1 MLRNS
6 HCDLILITQ
15 QTLFDF
21 SALPTTLASAVA
33 PAGYK
38 GLSAF
43 HKYWGKKPIEPLLL
57 LIERLTKEGDTVL
70 DPFLGGGLLAR
81 ATVLKRRRFIGLD
94 INPCAIE
101 LGTLFLD
108 LPSSDEFA
116 EVFAHIEDK
125 VASEINS
132 SYLRAN
138 SSVASHYL
146 WDDDQLKM
154 VWEKDGRRKREY
166 SPDDYDVEGM
176 NTYKNYTPKYIR
188 PLTMFQNSRINSREG
203 MGIND
208 IFTGRS
214 LRNIDLL
221 LENILP
227 LPEKLRRAFLLT
239 LTSASGQ
246 MSNMVFAISK
256 RGKSKGKSE
265 STRIEVGSWA
275 IGFWCPKQH
284 FEINCWNC
292 FSNRASRFIKTLR
305 ELPAAPPSTLA
316 DDLEKFNETD
326 SSAALVLDS
335 ALNSLQRITSNSISL
350 ILTDPPHSDRVPYLE
365 LSDFWNAILQY
376 PSSTFPEE
384 IVISNAKERG
394 KDADV
399 YRNSMHT
406 VMKQCMR
413 ILKPNGTLCI
423 QFNAK
428 DPNGWGFLRS
438 PPEGLVYAGCFPLH
452 YSARSLVQDNR
463 KGAMKYD
470 YVLIYKRSNDSG
482 IPYLLED
489 IPGWTTEFPK
499 EKL

>member
-1 MLRNS
+1 M
-6 HCDLILITQ
+6 LITQ

-21 SALPTTLASAVA
+21 EALPTTLASATS

-38 GLSAF
+38 GLAAF

-57 LIERLTKEGDTVL
+57 LIERLTKQGDTVL

-81 ATVLKRRRFIGLD
+81 ATVLKKRRFIGLD
-94 INPCAIE
+94 INPCAVE

-116 EVFAHIEDK
+116 EVFAYLKDK
-125 VASEINS
+125 VAAEINS

-138 SSVASHYL
+138 ASIASHYL
-146 WDDDQLKM
+146 WDDNQLKM
-154 VWEKDGRRKREY
+154 VWEKNGRRKIEY
-166 SPDDYDVEGM
+166 SPDDYDVDGI
-176 NTYKNYTPKYIR
+176 NIYKNYNPKYIR

-208 IFTGRS
+208 LFTGRA

-221 LENILP
+221 LENILS

-246 MSNMVFAISK
+246 MSNMVFAISR
-256 RGKSKGKSE
+256 RGKSNGKSE
-265 STRIEVGSWA
+265 SSRIEVGSWA

-305 ELPAAPPSTLA
+305 KLPAASPSTLA
-316 DDLEKFNETD
+316 DTVEKFNETD
-326 SSAALVLDS
+326 SSAVLVLDS
-335 ALNSLQRITSNSISL
+335 AMNSLQKIASGSISL

-376 PSSTFPEE
+376 PVSTFNEE
-384 IVISNAKERG
+384 IVISNAKGRG
-394 KDADV
+394 KDAV
-399 YRNSMHT
+399 AYHNSMHS
-406 VMKQCMR
+406 VMKQCVR
-413 ILKPNGTLCI
+413 ILQPNGTLCL
-423 QFNAK
+423 QFNTK
-428 DPNGWGFLRS
+428 DGNGWRFLRS
-438 PPEGLVYAGCFPLH
+438 PPEGLVYSGCFPLH

-463 KGAMKYD
+463 KGAMKHD
-470 YVLIYKRSNDSG
+470 YALIYKRSNDSD
-482 IPYLLED
+482 ISCMLED

-499 EKL
+499 KAL

>member
-1 MLRNS
+1 M
-6 HCDLILITQ
+6 ITQ

-21 SALPTTLASAVA
+21 EALPTTVASAA
-33 PAGYK
+33 SPAGYK

-81 ATVLKRRRFIGLD
+81 ATVLKKRRFIGLD
-94 INPCAIE
+94 INPCAVE

-116 EVFAHIEDK
+116 EVFACLENK
-125 VASEINS
+125 VASKINN

-138 SSVASHYL
+138 GSIASHYL
-146 WDDDQLKM
+146 WDEKQLKM
-154 VWEKDGRRKREY
+154 VWEKDGRRKIEY
-166 SPDDYDVEGM
+166 SPDDYDIEGM
-176 NTYKNYTPKYIR
+176 NIYKNYTPKYIR

-208 IFTGRS
+208 LFTGRA

-246 MSNMVFAISK
+246 MSNMVFAISN
-256 RGKSKGKSE
+256 RGKSNGKSE
-265 STRIEVGSWA
+265 SSRIEVGSWA

-292 FSNRASRFIKTLR
+292 FSNRASRFIKTLSK
-305 ELPAAPPSTLA
+305 LPAAPPSILE
-316 DDLEKFNETD
+316 DNIEKFNETD

-335 ALNSLQRITSNSISL
+335 ALNSLKRITSNSISL

-376 PSSTFPEE
+376 PFSTFTEE
-384 IVISNAKERG
+384 IVISNAKGRG
-394 KDADV
+394 KDAAA
-399 YRNSMHT
+399 YHNSMHT
-406 VMKQCMR
+406 VMKQCVR

-428 DPNGWGFLRS
+428 DGKSWDFLLP
-438 PPEGLVYAGCFPLH
+438 PPEGLVYIGCFPLH
-452 YSARSLVQDNR
+452 YSAKSLVQDNR
-463 KGAMKYD
+463 KGAMKHD
-470 YVLIYKRSNDSG
+470 YALIYKRKRSNDSDML
-482 IPYLLED
+482 YALED

-499 EKL
+499 GKL

>member
-1 MLRNS
+1 M
-6 HCDLILITQ
+6 LITQ

-21 SALPTTLASAVA
+21 EALPTTVVRAAG

-57 LIERLTKEGDTVL
+57 LIERLTTEGETVL

-81 ATVLKRRRFIGLD
+81 AAVVKKRRFIGLD

-116 EVFAHIEDK
+116 EVFAYLKDK
-125 VASEINS
+125 VAAEINS

-138 SSVASHYL
+138 ASIASHYL
-146 WDDDQLKM
+146 WDDNQLKM
-154 VWEKDGRRKREY
+154 VWEKNGRRKIEY
-166 SPDDYDVEGM
+166 SPDDYDVAGI
-176 NTYKNYTPKYIR
+176 NIYKNYNPKYIR

-208 IFTGRS
+208 LFTGRA

-246 MSNMVFAISK
+246 MSNMVFAISQ
-256 RGKSKGKSE
+256 RGKSSGKSE
-265 STRIEVGSWA
+265 SSRIEVGSWA

-292 FSNRASRFIKTLR
+292 FSNRAGRFIKTLQK
-305 ELPAAPPSTLA
+305 LPALPPATLS
-316 DDLEKFNETD
+316 DDLEKFNDTDTD
-326 SSAALVLDS
+326 SSAALLLDS
-335 ALNSLQRITSNSISL
+335 AQNALKKVQSNSISL

-376 PSSTFPEE
+376 PASAFSEE
-384 IVISNAKERG
+384 IVISNAKERQ
-394 KDADV
+394 KDASN
-399 YRNSMHT
+399 YHAAMHT
-406 VMKQCMR
+406 VLKQCVQ

-423 QFNAK
+423 LFNATDGK
-428 DPNGWGFLRS
+428 SWDFLRS
-438 PPEGLVYAGCFPLH
+438 PPDGLVYTGCFPLR

-463 KGAMKYD
+463 KGAMKHD
-470 YVLIYKRSNDSG
+470 YALIYKKRSNDSD
-482 IPYLLED
+482 PFDSLED
-489 IPGWTTEFPK
+489 IPGWTTGFPK
-499 EKL
+499 EEL